1 MAANA
6 SGAYE
11 IGPQGVFASDIELP
25 EAAAASVLE
34 PNISTEHMAQ
44 AGAED

>member
-6 SGAYE
+6 CGAYD
-11 IGPQGVFASDIELP
+11 IGPQGVVASDVELP

-34 PNISTEHMAQ
+34 PNISTEHMVQ
-44 AGAED
+44 AAGQD